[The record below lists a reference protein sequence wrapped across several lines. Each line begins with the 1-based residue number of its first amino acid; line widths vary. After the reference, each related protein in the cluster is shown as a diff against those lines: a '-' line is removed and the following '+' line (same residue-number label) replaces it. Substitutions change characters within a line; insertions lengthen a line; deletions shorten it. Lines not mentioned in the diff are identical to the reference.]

1 MVAKGVN
8 QFDMAY
14 IADFFILLYK
24 TQPDQFIAFSDI
36 VSPDSQKGMEA
47 TIKKLWQKVKAN
59 CKSKTKLQVNTF

>member
-14 IADFFILLYK
+14 LANFFIFFYK
-24 TQPDQFIAFSDI
+24 AQPDQFIDFSDI

>member
-24 TQPDQFIAFSDI
+24 IQPDQFIAFSDI
-36 VSPDSQKGMEA
+36 ISPDSQKGMDKES
-47 TIKKLWQKVKAN
+47 TPIR
-59 CKSKTKLQVNTF
+59 S

>member
-1 MVAKGVN
+1 MVTKGVN

-24 TQPDQFIAFSDI
+24 AQPDQFIAFSDI
-36 VSPDSQKGMEA
+36 VSSDSQKDMET

-59 CKSKTKLQVNTF
+59 CQSKTKLQVNTF

>member
-24 TQPDQFIAFSDI
+24 AQPDQFIAFLNI
-36 VSPDSQKGMEA
+36 VSPDSQMGMET

-59 CKSKTKLQVNTF
+59 CQSKTKLQVNTF